1 MSALQYTALHS
12 AVFHGRCTDTIELIL
27 RAEAASLTSPNQRR
41 AALLQNTQ
49 GEIPLHFCAMRSER
63 PRTVAVIADA
73 APEGVLKKDS
83 SGLTPL
89 HWLWIRF
96 VSTLLTLED
105 GGRGTNVT
113 IALPSRRPL
122 PPVEISRYAEF
133 ATLEQGDFDADSQL
147 IKRMDPSI
155 DFLRMRHIP
164 IEVLADAD
172 CLRRASRSVELLRRI
187 REQHFDAIRMNSDE
201 TKEWT
206 REEVVTAFFWSKV
219 VSLLQSANKA
229 ARVPF
234 VGERNLLHI
243 AVSSKCCPS
252 WVCYMVAQMY
262 PEELMQKDDRGRF
275 PLHCAAGRSWDRWD
289 WPCPEPLGDAA
300 ATKLLLYDSL
310 RIMKWALDL
319 TPREVLRIVDKDNR
333 LVLHHTINTFV
344 TASALI
350 SRPMQHDPFDDMLLQ
365 IRNIVRLNPDA
376 LHCRDGVTMLYPFQ
390 QAATRTTA
398 AASHHSQHASMLR
411 SDLLSVSL
419 SYELLRESPTILEIA
434 RGN

>member
-1 MSALQYTALHS
+1 M
-12 AVFHGRCTDTIELIL
+12 
-27 RAEAASLTSPNQRR
+27 
-41 AALLQNTQ
+41 QNTQ

-133 ATLEQGDFDADSQL
+133 ATLEQGNFDADSQL

-164 IEVLADAD
+164 VEVLADAD

-187 REQHFDAIRMNSDE
+187 RDHHLEAIRTNSDE
-201 TKEWT
+201 VKEWT

-229 ARVPF
+229 AGVSF

-243 AVSSKCCPS
+243 ALSSKCCPS

-262 PEELMQKDDRGRF
+262 PEELMLKDSKGRF

-289 WPCPEPLGDAA
+289 WPCPEPLGDAT
-300 ATKLLLYDSL
+300 ATKLLLFDSL

-319 TPREVLRIVDKDNR
+319 TPPEVLHVVDNDNR
-333 LVLHHTINTFV
+333 LVLHHIIDTYV

-350 SRPMQHDPFDDMLLQ
+350 SRPMQDDPFDDMLLL

-390 QAATRTTA
+390 QSATRTTA
-398 AASHHSQHASMLR
+398 AASHHSQHPSILR

-419 SYELLRESPTILEIA
+419 AYELLRESPTILEIA
-434 RGN
+434 RGH